1 MSINFHDDIDFLV
14 CVVLVGTGPVLWA
27 VECEICDELLNEG
40 TTDEAEVGRL
50 DFSHKAL
57 HSGMSVADY
66 KLSTRRRRREKN
78 GKRS

>member
-50 DFSHKAL
+50 
-57 HSGMSVADY
+57 
-66 KLSTRRRRREKN
+66 E
-78 GKRS
+78 